1 MLTPNLPDDNSNT
14 VVNQDVDNNEE
25 EVVNPGKEQYPS
37 GDCMKTFSPEN
48 TGIQFYLAIGTFA
61 AGLLMIIF
69 LTTTIIMCCKYHHI
83 NGMISDGQQGNV
95 SFNQDTD
102 PVYVSLQK
110 RSNYE
115 RVYMPFEEPKILR
128 RTKLFYQRN
137 YLMNSINH

>member
-1 MLTPNLPDDNSNT
+1 
-14 VVNQDVDNNEE
+14 
-25 EVVNPGKEQYPS
+25 
-37 GDCMKTFSPEN
+37 MKTFSPEN

-110 RSNYE
+110 RSSYE
-115 RVYMPFEEPKILR
+115 RVYIPFEEPKTLR